1 MLFNEKELKSLVT
14 GKSREEI
21 LGEGGLLKGLIK
33 GLIEAA
39 MNAELE
45 HHLGYEKHDKRLPH
59 TTNARN
65 GSSTKKLKG
74 EFGEAEILVPRD
86 RDSSFEP
93 KIVAKGQ
100 RRWDGFDDKII
111 AMYSRGMSTRD
122 MQSAIKEMY
131 GVDISPTLISDVT
144 DAVMDEV
151 VAWQSRTLEPVYPIV
166 YFDAIVV
173 KVSDSKRIVNKAVCL
188 ALGVNSQGHKEL
200 LGMWVVENEGSK
212 FWLSVLTE
220 LKNRGV
226 NDVFIACVDGLT
238 GFPEAISAV
247 FPKTK
252 VQLCIVHMVRNS
264 LKYVVWKDKKE
275 LAADLAMI
283 YRSATVAEAELR
295 LAEFSEKWDAKYS
308 SISASW
314 RRHWHNLIT
323 FFEYP
328 PEIRKVIYTTNAIES
343 LNMTIRKVIKNK
355 RSFPSESSMLKL
367 MYLALKNIEKKWTMP
382 IRDWGLAA
390 NRFSIEFGDRFNQ

>member
-1 MLFNEKELKSLVT
+1 MLFNEKELKFLVA

-21 LGEGGLLKGLIK
+21 LGEGGILKGLVK

-39 MNAELE
+39 MTAELD
-45 HHLGYEKHDKRLPH
+45 HHLGYEKHEKRSPGAD
-59 TTNARN
+59 NARN
-65 GSSTKKLKG
+65 GRTAKKLKG
-74 EFGEAEILVPRD
+74 DFGEAEILVPRD
-86 RDSSFEP
+86 RNASFEP

-122 MQSAIKEMY
+122 MQSALKEMY
-131 GVDISPTLISDVT
+131 GVDVSPTLISDVT
-144 DAVMDEV
+144 DAVMDDV
-151 VAWQSRTLEPVYPIV
+151 RTWQSRTLDAVYPIV

-173 KVSDSKRIVNKAVCL
+173 KVHDNKRIVNKAVCL
-188 ALGVNSQGHKEL
+188 ALGVNTQGHKEL
-200 LGMWVVENEGSK
+200 LGMWVVENEGAK

-226 NDVFIACVDGLT
+226 RDIFIACVDGLT
-238 GFPEAISAV
+238 GFPNAITGV
-247 FPKTK
+247 FAQTK
-252 VQLCIVHMVRNS
+252 VQLCIVHLVRNS

-275 LAADLAMI
+275 LAADLAKI
-283 YRSATVAEAELR
+283 YRSATVPEAELN
-295 LAEFSEKWDAKYS
+295 LAEFGEKWDGKYP

-314 RRHWHNLIT
+314 KRHWLNIIT
-323 FFEYP
+323 FFDYP

-343 LNMTIRKVIKNK
+343 LNMTVRKVIKNK
-355 RSFPSESSMLKL
+355 RAFPSDDSMLKL
-367 MYLALKNIEKKWTMP
+367 VYLALKNIEKKWTMP

-390 NRFSIEFGDRFNQ
+390 NRFSIEFGDRFTQ

>member
-1 MLFNEKELKSLVT
+1 MLFNEKELKSLVA
-14 GKSREEI
+14 GKNRQEI
-21 LGEGGLLKGLIK
+21 LGEGGILKGLIK

-39 MNAELE
+39 MSAEME
-45 HHLGYEKHDKRLPH
+45 YHLGYEKHEKRPAD

-74 EFGEAEILVPRD
+74 DFGETEILVPRD

-93 KIVAKGQ
+93 KIVTKGQ
-100 RRWDGFDDKII
+100 RRWDGFDEKII

-122 MQSAIKEMY
+122 MQSALKEMY

-151 VAWQSRTLEPVYPIV
+151 IAWQSRTLEAVYPIV

-173 KVSDSKRIVNKAVCL
+173 KVSDNKRIINKAVCL

-200 LGMWVVENEGSK
+200 LGMWVVENEGAK

-226 NDVFIACVDGLT
+226 RDIFIACVDGLT
-238 GFPEAISAV
+238 GFPEAITGV
-247 FPKTK
+247 FPQTK

-275 LAADLAMI
+275 LAADLAKI
-283 YRSATVAEAELR
+283 YRSSTEAEAELN
-295 LAEFSEKWDAKYS
+295 LSKFGEKWDGKYS

-314 RRHWHNLIT
+314 RRHWHNLVT
-323 FFEYP
+323 FFDYP

-355 RSFPSESSMLKL
+355 RSFPNEASMLKL

-382 IRDWGLAA
+382 IRDWALAA
-390 NRFSIEFGDRFNQ
+390 NRFNIEFGDRFNQ

>member
-1 MLFNEKELKSLVT
+1 MLFNEKELKSLVS

-21 LGEGGLLKGLIK
+21 LGDGGILKGLIK
-33 GLIEAA
+33 SLIEAA
-39 MNAELE
+39 MNAELD
-45 HHLGYEKHDKRLPH
+45 HHLGYQKHEKRPPDVN
-59 TTNARN
+59 NARN
-65 GSSTKKLKG
+65 GRSAEKLKG
-74 EFGEAEILVPRD
+74 DFGEAEILVPRD

-122 MQSAIKEMY
+122 MQSALKEMY
-131 GVDISPTLISDVT
+131 GVDVSPTLICDVT

-151 VAWQSRTLEPVYPIV
+151 RIWQSRTLDAVYPIV
-166 YFDAIVV
+166 YFDALVV
-173 KVSDSKRIVNKAVCL
+173 KVHDNKRIVNKAVCL
-188 ALGVNSQGHKEL
+188 ALGVNTLGHKEL
-200 LGMWVVENEGSK
+200 LGMWVVENEGAK

-226 NDVFIACVDGLT
+226 KDIFIACVDGLS
-238 GFPEAISAV
+238 GFPDAITGV
-247 FPKTK
+247 FPQTK
-252 VQLCIVHMVRNS
+252 VQLCIVHLVRNS

-275 LAADLAMI
+275 LAGDLAKI
-283 YRSATVAEAELR
+283 YRSATVAEAELN
-295 LAEFSEKWDAKYS
+295 LAEFSEKWDHKYP

-314 RRHWHNLIT
+314 QRHWLNIIT
-323 FFEYP
+323 FFDYP

-343 LNMTIRKVIKNK
+343 LNMTVRKVIKNK
-355 RSFPSESSMLKL
+355 RAFPSDDSMLKL
-367 MYLALKNIEKKWTMP
+367 VYLALKNIEKKWTMP

-390 NRFSIEFGDRFNQ
+390 NRFSIEFGDRFTQ

>member
-1 MLFNEKELKSLVT
+1 MLFNQEELKALVA
-14 GKSREEI
+14 GKSKEEI
-21 LGEGGLLKGLIK
+21 IGEGGILKGLIK
-33 GLIEAA
+33 SLVEAA
-39 MNAELE
+39 MNAELD
-45 HHLGYEKHDKRLPH
+45 HHLGYSKHEKKPLN
-59 TTNARN
+59 TNNSRN
-65 GSSTKKLKG
+65 GHGTKKLKG
-74 EFGEAEILVPRD
+74 EFGEAEIFVPRD

-122 MQSAIKEMY
+122 MQSALKDMY
-131 GVDISPTLISDVT
+131 GVDVSPTLISEVT
-144 DAVMDEV
+144 DSVIGEV
-151 VAWQSRTLEPVYPIV
+151 HAWQSRALDAVYPII

-173 KVSDSKRIVNKAVCL
+173 KVHEDKRIVNKAICL
-188 ALGVNSQGHKEL
+188 ALGVNAHGHKEL
-200 LGMWVVENEGSK
+200 LGMWVVANEGAK

-220 LKNRGV
+220 LKNRGI
-226 NDVFIACVDGLT
+226 NDIFIACVDGLT
-238 GFPEAISAV
+238 GFPEAITGV

-252 VQLCIVHMVRNS
+252 VQLCVVHLVRNS

-275 LAADLAMI
+275 LAADLAKI
-283 YRSATVAEAELR
+283 YRSFTVDEAELN
-295 LAEFSEKWDAKYS
+295 LAGFSDKWDKKYP
-308 SISASW
+308 SISAMW
-314 RRHWHNLIT
+314 QRHWLNIIT

-355 RSFPSESSMLKL
+355 RAFPSDDSMLKL
-367 MYLALKNIEKKWTMP
+367 VYLALKNIEKKWTMP

-390 NRFSIEFGDRFNQ
+390 SRFSIEFGDRFTQ